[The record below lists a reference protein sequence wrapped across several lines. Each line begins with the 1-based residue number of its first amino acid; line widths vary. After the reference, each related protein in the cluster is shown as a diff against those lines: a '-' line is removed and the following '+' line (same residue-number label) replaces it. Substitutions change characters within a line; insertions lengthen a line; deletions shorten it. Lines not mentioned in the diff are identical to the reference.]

1 MSKANNLLL
10 IVTTWII
17 ECNTIPHLPSQWS
30 HRLFLGY
37 TDMEGHFRLHLV
49 EGMFQVVWG
58 WDKCSRVLGME
69 GMFHVIW
76 GEGRLLGVLGMF
88 QIAWVGGHF
97 SGYLG
102 YRALCRLLRVEVMFH
117 FNGGGGHVPCYLGW
131 RACSG

>member
-1 MSKANNLLL
+1 MLTYYL
-10 IVTTWII
+10 
-17 ECNTIPHLPSQWS
+17 
-30 HRLFLGY
+30 
-37 TDMEGHFRLHLV
+37 
-49 EGMFQVVWG
+49 
-58 WDKCSRVLGME
+58 
-69 GMFHVIW
+69 
-76 GEGRLLGVLGMF
+76 VLGMF